1 LNVLYNYLGVQ
12 KTLIQVAT
20 KLEIKEIREL
30 SGKSKTVKEIKEKLE
45 NFTKLCKKLKF
56 LVLKKFNIYQS
67 YSFAILST

>member
-56 LVLKKFNIYQS
+56 FVLKKLNIYQS
-67 YSFAILST
+67 SFAILST